1 MDVDVER
8 RTLELLYVA
17 APRFTEAPDEERET
31 RLLLGVYD
39 ARDDEPF
46 IADVL
51 RLVFVPYAEDVRDDE
66 PEGVTPATA
75 PPVAGRRVLVPYA
88 EFLF

>member
-39 ARDDEPF
+39 ARDEEPF
-46 IADVL
+46 MADVL
-51 RLVFVPYAEDVRDDE
+51 RLVFVP
-66 PEGVTPATA
+66 
-75 PPVAGRRVLVPYA
+75 
-88 EFLF
+88 